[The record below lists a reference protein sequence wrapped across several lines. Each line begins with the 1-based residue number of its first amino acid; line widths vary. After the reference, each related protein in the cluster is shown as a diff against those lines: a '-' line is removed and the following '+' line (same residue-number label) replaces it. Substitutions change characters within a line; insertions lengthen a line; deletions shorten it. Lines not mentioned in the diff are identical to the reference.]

1 MIYLIGYLVVIN
13 CITFFM
19 FWMDKQK
26 SKKQAWRI
34 SEKTL
39 LGFSAIGGSLGGIC
53 GMQTFHHKTK
63 HPIFFIGLPLI
74 LILQGGISL
83 FIYWKFS

>member
-1 MIYLIGYLVVIN
+1 MIYLIGYLILIN
-13 CITFFM
+13 CITFFL

-26 SKKQAWRI
+26 SKTQKWRI

-39 LGFSAIGGSLGGIC
+39 LGFSVIGGSLGGFL
-53 GMQTFHHKTK
+53 GMRTFHHKTK

-74 LILQGGISL
+74 LILECGISA
-83 FIYWKFS
+83 IVYWKFF